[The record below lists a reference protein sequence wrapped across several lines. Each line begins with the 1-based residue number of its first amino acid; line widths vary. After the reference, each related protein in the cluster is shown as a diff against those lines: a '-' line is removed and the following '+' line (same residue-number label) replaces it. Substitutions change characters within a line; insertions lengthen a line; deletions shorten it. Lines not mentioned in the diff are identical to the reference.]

1 MKITA
6 TVIAAA
12 AAISLSSLAIAAD
25 ETVNMP
31 IKDGLEAGKHTKN
44 TIGDD
49 IKLYFGKQKTPA
61 VDKKLWEGSTTQKS
75 MRKSQQ
81 ERCDTAFVS
90 AILRLQ
96 DRARKEGGNAV
107 VGITSAGSND
117 SATEYTCT
125 SGRVT
130 GSVTLR
136 GTVVTLKK

>member
-1 MKITA
+1 MKFTTI
-6 TVIAAA
+6 IAALAIGA
-12 AAISLSSLAIAAD
+12 ASSLALAAD
-25 ETVNMP
+25 ETVQMP

-44 TIGDD
+44 TISDD
-49 IKLYFGKQKTPA
+49 IKLYFGKQKAPGVSKTI
-61 VDKKLWEGSTTQKS
+61 WEGSTTQKS
-75 MRKSQQ
+75 MRKSQK
-81 ERCDTAFVS
+81 EHCETAFVS

-107 VGITSAGSND
+107 VNIVSGGSNE

-136 GTVVTLKK
+136 GSVVKLK

>member
-6 TVIAAA
+6 ALIAVALGA
-12 AAISLSSLAIAAD
+12 SSPAWSAD
-25 ETVNMP
+25 ETVNMQ

-107 VGITSAGSND
+107 INIVSSGGND

-125 SGRVT
+125 SGRIT

>member
-1 MKITA
+1 MKIT
-6 TVIAAA
+6 TIIAALA
-12 AAISLSSLAIAAD
+12 LGGASSLAVAAD
-25 ETVNMP
+25 ETVKMQ

-44 TIGDD
+44 TISDD

-75 MRKSQQ
+75 MRRSEQ

-107 VGITSAGSND
+107 INITSAGGSND
-117 SATEYTCT
+117 SATEYTCVT
-125 SGRVT
+125 GRVT
-130 GSVTLR
+130 GSVSLR
-136 GTVVTLKK
+136 GTVVKLK

>member
-1 MKITA
+1 MKIA
-6 TVIAAA
+6 TIAAFAAA
-12 AAISLSSLAIAAD
+12 ASLSSIALAAD
-25 ETVNMP
+25 EQVSMS

-44 TIGDD
+44 TISDD

-61 VDKKLWEGSTTQKS
+61 VDKKLWEGSSTQKS
-75 MRKSQQ
+75 MRKSQK
-81 ERCDTAFVS
+81 EHCETAFVS

-107 VGITSAGSND
+107 VGIVSGGSND

>member
-1 MKITA
+1 MKIA
-6 TVIAAA
+6 TIIAFAAA
-12 AAISLSSLAIAAD
+12 SLSSAAFAAD
-25 ETVNMP
+25 EQVSMQ

-44 TIGDD
+44 TISDD

-61 VDKKLWEGSTTQKS
+61 VDRKIWEGSTTQKS
-75 MRKSQQ
+75 MRKSQK
-81 ERCDTAFVS
+81 EHCETAFVS

-96 DRARKEGGNAV
+96 DRARREGGNAV
-107 VGITSAGSND
+107 VNIVSGGSND
-117 SATEYTCT
+117 SSTEYTCT

>member
-1 MKITA
+1 MKIVTIVA
-6 TVIAAA
+6 FAAA
-12 AAISLSSLAIAAD
+12 ASLSSLAIAAD
-25 ETVNMP
+25 ETVAMP

-61 VDKKLWEGSTTQKS
+61 VDKKIWEGSTTQKS
-75 MRKSQQ
+75 MRKSKK
-81 ERCDTAFVS
+81 EHCETAFVS

-107 VGITSAGSND
+107 VNIVSSGGND

>member
-6 TVIAAA
+6 ALIAVALGA
-12 AAISLSSLAIAAD
+12 SSPAWSAD
-25 ETVNMP
+25 ETVNMQ

-107 VGITSAGSND
+107 INIVSSGGND

>member
-1 MKITA
+1 MKIKTA
-6 TVIAAA
+6 IIA
-12 AAISLSSLAIAAD
+12 LTLALGGSPALAAD
-25 ETVNMP
+25 ETVTMS
-31 IKDGLEAGKHTKN
+31 IQGGLEAGKHTKN

-61 VDKKLWEGSTTQKS
+61 VDKKLWEGSSTQKS

-107 VGITSAGSND
+107 VGITSAGGND
-117 SATEYTCT
+117 SSTEYTCT

>member
-1 MKITA
+1 MKIV
-6 TVIAAA
+6 TVVAFAAA
-12 AAISLSSLAIAAD
+12 ASLSSIASAAD
-25 ETVNMP
+25 EQVNMQ

-44 TIGDD
+44 TISDD

-61 VDKKLWEGSTTQKS
+61 VDKKIWEGGTTQKS
-75 MRKSQQ
+75 MRKSQK
-81 ERCDTAFVS
+81 EHCETAFVS

-107 VGITSAGSND
+107 VNIVSGGSND

-136 GTVVTLKK
+136 GTVVKLK

>member
-1 MKITA
+1 MKIA
-6 TVIAAA
+6 TIAAFA
-12 AAISLSSLAIAAD
+12 AAVSLSSLAIGAD

-44 TIGDD
+44 TISDD

-61 VDKKLWEGSTTQKS
+61 VDKKIWEGGTTQKS
-75 MRKSQQ
+75 MRKSQK
-81 ERCDTAFVS
+81 EHCETAFVS

-107 VGITSAGSND
+107 VNIVSGGSNE

-136 GTVVTLKK
+136 GTVVKLK

>member
-1 MKITA
+1 MKITTA
-6 TVIAAA
+6 IIAVALGA
-12 AAISLSSLAIAAD
+12 SSPAWSAD
-25 ETVNMP
+25 DTVNMP

-44 TIGDD
+44 TISED

-61 VDKKLWEGSTTQKS
+61 VEKKLWEGSTTQKS

-107 VGITSAGSND
+107 VGITSAGSSND

>member
-1 MKITA
+1 MKIA
-6 TVIAAA
+6 AIAAFA
-12 AAISLSSLAIAAD
+12 AAVSLSSLAIAAD

-44 TIGDD
+44 TIADD

-61 VDKKLWEGSTTQKS
+61 VGKKMWEGSTTQKS
-75 MRKSQQ
+75 MRKSQK
-81 ERCDTAFVS
+81 EHCETAFVS

-107 VGITSAGSND
+107 VGIVSGGNND
-117 SATEYTCT
+117 SASEYTCT

-136 GTVVTLKK
+136 GTVVTLK